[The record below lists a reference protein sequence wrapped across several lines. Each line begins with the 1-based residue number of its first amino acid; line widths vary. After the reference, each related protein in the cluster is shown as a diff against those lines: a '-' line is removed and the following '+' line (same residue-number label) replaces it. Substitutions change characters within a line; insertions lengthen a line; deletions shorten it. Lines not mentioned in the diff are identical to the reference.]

1 MAENNANQKLNDLLI
16 SKNFDPQSLDNQG
29 KPASSPADAD
39 LFSFDYKGESG
50 QDYGTVVIMLNDE
63 NDLNVYFGDN
73 IGKSMEGDDKK
84 GWFDFLY
91 QLRMFAKRN
100 LFSFTLQN
108 LNKLKYSMQG
118 QAAISE
124 GLFESWQGKKDVSWN
139 ADSAQARLMIKHKR
153 NMGEGEARFR
163 NIQSLFI
170 ETTDG
175 ERFKLPFTKLSA
187 GRAMLEHVR
196 QGGKP
201 YDIRGNHIITIVEEM
216 NLLSRF
222 RRANQGKIFEGET
235 QQLVEQATHY
245 YETLQS
251 NLKGLSTKTGYAKYF
266 ESWDPASLTDEDVI
280 IEDLRHMFIEQNID
294 SRIEQALPLLARLQ
308 QEHNMK
314 EANIFEDW
322 TNLILEGTWAIPDT
336 KEKQSALT
344 TLLSQELPVGPD
356 ANNATE
362 LLYDLLGD
370 DELFDRLEEL
380 AEQDANAD
388 AREIILNRLEEL
400 KNNPSIAQVIGQLKT
415 PDASQEELDEYAGGA
430 GFRREFKNG
439 EWVPVPTPVKEN
451 FNTDDASPVE
461 SAIINRIM
469 MAHPDLLAKFGPE
482 AVMTAARD
490 QAEWIGDV
498 DEIGSSDVSGWVNN
512 VVRDLESGQ
521 INELS
526 NDTVNSY
533 KEKAWDEF
541 ARGNDKRGAGIGRAL
556 DKQRGAPGHIKP
568 TGQDDKLDE
577 LNPDTLGSYIK
588 KASSD
593 RAMKNFDQGVDMGVS
608 YGERQPKFDA
618 EKDRQDDN
626 RRRGIHKAVNRL
638 VKEGAMNEVD
648 ILLQDIARNN
658 VDIYNIYANPKTN
671 VEKFVS
677 KQIHDKIDEITFE
690 TGLHPKDDID
700 KILQIIYDDIA
711 KDYDV
716 DEGAIG
722 KGLGLIAG
730 ELIAPEIPGS
740 GMIGAHIGDTLGDKL
755 SNMISGNNDEV
766 DETASSTVDQIKQV
780 QDEIEKI
787 VRSGGRVGLN
797 DPLSR
802 KLKMLKDKLH
812 KSKEVNENTALTGP
826 YGHSGKLEPVE
837 GTDEDMMARI
847 KFLAGIRETDAP
859 TETQAD
865 SNLTTMKSVSSIF
878 LR

>member
-1 MAENNANQKLNDLLI
+1 MSQNNANQKLNDLLI
-16 SKNFDPQSLDNQG
+16 SKNFDPQSLDSQG
-29 KPASSPADAD
+29 KPAISPAEAD
-39 LFSFDYKGESG
+39 LFSFDYKGNSG
-50 QDYGTVVIMLNDE
+50 QDYGTVVIMLDDE

-73 IGKSMEGDDKK
+73 IGKSMESDDKK

-100 LFSFTLQN
+100 LFSFSLQN

-118 QAAISE
+118 QAAINE
-124 GLFESWQGKKDVSWN
+124 GLFESWSGTKTQSWN
-139 ADSAQARLMIKHKR
+139 GADTEARLMIKHKR
-153 NMGEGEARFR
+153 AIGENDARFR
-163 NIQSLFI
+163 YVDSLFV
-170 ETTDG
+170 ETAEG
-175 ERFKLPFTKLSA
+175 ERYKLPFTKLSA

-201 YDIRGNHIITIVEEM
+201 YDIRGQHIATIVNEM

-222 RRANQGKIFEGET
+222 KRANQGKIFEGET
-235 QQLVEQATHY
+235 QHLVEQATHY
-245 YETLQS
+245 YETLQN
-251 NLKGLSTKTGYAKYF
+251 NLKSLGSKTGYNKYF
-266 ESWDPASLTDEDVI
+266 ETWDPAALTDEDVI

-294 SRIEQALPLLARLQ
+294 SRIEQALPLLAKLQ
-308 QEHNMK
+308 REQTMK

-415 PDASQEELDEYAGGA
+415 PDASQEELDEYAGGSE
-430 GFRREFKNG
+430 FRREFKNG
-439 EWVPVPTPVKEN
+439 EWVPVPTPVKET
-451 FNTDDASPVE
+451 FNTYDMDNTPCPSCYEKELTYHQGSNHVNCGACGQGF
-461 SAIINRIM
+461 N
-469 MAHPDLLAKFGPE
+469 LAGK
-482 AVMTAARD
+482 
-490 QAEWIGDV
+490 QI
-498 DEIGSSDVSGWVNN
+498 DELNSDTLKSYIKKAGSSSHENSASNLASRAADKFAHALNGDSRDSGHDDDHKSFM
-512 VVRDLESGQ
+512 RS
-521 INELS
+521 
-526 NDTVNSY
+526 
-533 KEKAWDEF
+533 K
-541 ARGNDKRGAGIGRAL
+541 GIGRAV
-556 DKQRGAPGHIKP
+556 
-568 TGQDDKLDE
+568 DKLEE

-593 RAMKNFDQGVDMGVS
+593 RAMRNFDQGVDTGSTMNQRV
-608 YGERQPKFDA
+608 PKFDIKNSR
-618 EKDRQDDN
+618 KDNQ
-626 RRRGIHKAVNRL
+626 RRSGIHKAVNRL

-740 GMIGAHIGDTLGDKL
+740 GMLGAEIGDTLGDKL

-766 DETASSTVDQIKQV
+766 DETASSTVDQMKQV

>member
-415 PDASQEELDEYAGGA
+415 PDASQEELDEYAGGSE
-430 GFRREFKNG
+430 FRREFKNG
-439 EWVPVPTPVKEN
+439 EWVPVPTPVKET
-451 FNTDDASPVE
+451 FNTYYMDNTPCPSCHEKELTYHQGSNHVNCGACGQGF
-461 SAIINRIM
+461 N
-469 MAHPDLLAKFGPE
+469 LAGK
-482 AVMTAARD
+482 
-490 QAEWIGDV
+490 
-498 DEIGSSDVSGWVNN
+498 
-512 VVRDLESGQ
+512 Q
-521 INELS
+521 IDELS
-526 NDTVNSY
+526 PDTLKSY
-533 KEKAWDEF
+533 IKKASSSSHERSSPNLASMAAAKLHSPFSDDDDGEADDHKAF
-541 ARGNDKRGAGIGRAL
+541 MRSKGIARAV
-556 DKQRGAPGHIKP
+556 
-568 TGQDDKLDE
+568 DKLDE

-618 EKDRQDDN
+618 EKDRQDNN

-766 DETASSTVDQIKQV
+766 DETASSTVDQMKQV

>member
-118 QAAISE
+118 QAAISK

-139 ADSAQARLMIKHKR
+139 AYSAQARLMIKHKR

-439 EWVPVPTPVKEN
+439 EWVPVPTPVKET
-451 FNTDDASPVE
+451 FNTYDMDNTPCPSCHEKELTYHQGSNHVNCGACGQGF
-461 SAIINRIM
+461 N
-469 MAHPDLLAKFGPE
+469 LAGK
-482 AVMTAARD
+482 
-490 QAEWIGDV
+490 QI
-498 DEIGSSDVSGWVNN
+498 DELNSDTLKSYIKKAGSSSHENSASNLASRAADKFAHALNGDSRDSGHDDDHKSFM
-512 VVRDLESGQ
+512 RS
-521 INELS
+521 
-526 NDTVNSY
+526 
-533 KEKAWDEF
+533 K
-541 ARGNDKRGAGIGRAL
+541 GIGRAV
-556 DKQRGAPGHIKP
+556 
-568 TGQDDKLDE
+568 DKLEE
-577 LNPDTLGSYIK
+577 LSPDTLGSYIK

-593 RAMKNFDQGVDMGVS
+593 RAGRNFDQGVDTGSTMNQRV
-608 YGERQPKFDA
+608 PKFDIKNSR
-618 EKDRQDDN
+618 KDDQ
-626 RRRGIHKAVNRL
+626 RRSGIHKAVNRL

-766 DETASSTVDQIKQV
+766 DETASSTVDQMKQV

>member
-439 EWVPVPTPVKEN
+439 EWVPVPTPVKET
-451 FNTDDASPVE
+451 FNTYDMDNTPCPSCHEKELTYHQGSNHVNCGACGQGF
-461 SAIINRIM
+461 N
-469 MAHPDLLAKFGPE
+469 LAGK
-482 AVMTAARD
+482 
-490 QAEWIGDV
+490 QI
-498 DEIGSSDVSGWVNN
+498 DELNSDTLKSYIKKAGSSSHENSASNLASRAADKFAHAVNGDSRDSGDDDDHKSFM
-512 VVRDLESGQ
+512 RS
-521 INELS
+521 
-526 NDTVNSY
+526 
-533 KEKAWDEF
+533 K
-541 ARGNDKRGAGIGRAL
+541 GIGRAV
-556 DKQRGAPGHIKP
+556 
-568 TGQDDKLDE
+568 DKLEE

-618 EKDRQDDN
+618 EKDRQDNN

-766 DETASSTVDQIKQV
+766 DETASSTVDQMKQV

-802 KLKMLKDKLH
+802 KLKMLKNKLH

>member
-439 EWVPVPTPVKEN
+439 EWVPVPTPVKET
-451 FNTDDASPVE
+451 FNTYDMDNTPCPSCHEKELTYHQGSNHVNCGACGHGF
-461 SAIINRIM
+461 N
-469 MAHPDLLAKFGPE
+469 LAGK
-482 AVMTAARD
+482 
-490 QAEWIGDV
+490 QI
-498 DEIGSSDVSGWVNN
+498 DELNSDTLKSYIKKAGSSSHENSASNLASRAADKFAHALNGDSRDSGHDDDHKSFM
-512 VVRDLESGQ
+512 RS
-521 INELS
+521 
-526 NDTVNSY
+526 
-533 KEKAWDEF
+533 K
-541 ARGNDKRGAGIGRAL
+541 GIGRAV
-556 DKQRGAPGHIKP
+556 
-568 TGQDDKLDE
+568 DKLEE

-618 EKDRQDDN
+618 EKDRQDNN

-766 DETASSTVDQIKQV
+766 DETASSTADQMKQV

>member
-439 EWVPVPTPVKEN
+439 EWVPVPTPVKET
-451 FNTDDASPVE
+451 FNTYDMDNTPCPSCHEKELTYHQGSNHVNCGACGQGF
-461 SAIINRIM
+461 N
-469 MAHPDLLAKFGPE
+469 LAGK
-482 AVMTAARD
+482 
-490 QAEWIGDV
+490 
-498 DEIGSSDVSGWVNN
+498 
-512 VVRDLESGQ
+512 Q
-521 INELS
+521 IDELS
-526 NDTVNSY
+526 PDTLKSY
-533 KEKAWDEF
+533 IKKASSSSHERSSPNLASMAAAKLHSPFSDDDDGEADDHKAF
-541 ARGNDKRGAGIGRAL
+541 MRSKGIGRAV
-556 DKQRGAPGHIKP
+556 
-568 TGQDDKLDE
+568 DKLEE
-577 LNPDTLGSYIK
+577 LSPDTLGSYIK

-593 RAMKNFDQGVDMGVS
+593 RAGRNFDQGVDTGSTMNHRV
-608 YGERQPKFDA
+608 PKFDIKNSR
-618 EKDRQDDN
+618 KDDQ
-626 RRRGIHKAVNRL
+626 RRSGIHKAVNRL

-766 DETASSTVDQIKQV
+766 DETASSAVDQMKQV